1 MDVTDTKPK
10 WNRRKD
16 ARPAEIID
24 AALDVF
30 AECGFAAAKLGDVA
44 KRAGVVKGT
53 LYRYF
58 DTKQDLFRA
67 VVQHAVSIN
76 LQDIEQVSTGYRGP
90 LRDLVPLILSGA
102 AGRLGDSRVPA
113 LARLVIAESR
123 TFPDLATIWHDN
135 VVAHLLKLM
144 TGIIGEAQQRGEVR
158 PGDPTLYAF
167 SVLGPMIAGALF
179 KEIFGL
185 FSPYAPDLQ
194 ALARQHAETV
204 IRGMT
209 VHGRP

>member
-1 MDVTDTKPK
+1 MDSTDTKPK

-24 AALDVF
+24 AALDIF
-30 AECGFAAAKLGDVA
+30 AESGFAAAKLGDVA

-58 DTKQDLFRA
+58 DTKEDLFRA

-76 LQDIEQVSTGYRGP
+76 LKNIELVSTGFQGT
-90 LRDLVPLILSGA
+90 LRELVPLILNGA
-102 AGRLGDSRVPA
+102 AGRMGDSRVPA
-113 LARLVIAESR
+113 LARLVIGESR

-135 VVAHLLKLM
+135 VVAQMLRLM
-144 TGIIGEAQQRGEVR
+144 TGIIAEAQQRGEVR

-167 SVLGPMIAGALF
+167 SVLGPMVAGALF
-179 KEIFGL
+179 QEMFGL
-185 FSPYAPDLQ
+185 SSPYAPDLQ
-194 ALARQHAETV
+194 ALAKQHGDTV
-204 IRGMT
+204 VRGML
-209 VHGRP
+209 VSVD